1 MAVEGEKAQ
10 ENSACG
16 AETTPM
22 EGRNAQKLVSGKTDM
37 HSTASY
43 ICQPPFRCWD
53 PNGTDT
59 KNRLIHGYCFLDKR
73 AEKCIIHHR
82 KN

>member
-43 ICQPPFRCWD
+43 IC
-53 PNGTDT
+53 
-59 KNRLIHGYCFLDKR
+59 
-73 AEKCIIHHR
+73 
-82 KN
+82 